1 MSGAQRYSRAI
12 SAEVSQIERRLRA
25 LEKNLERAGGATS
38 ANVKASAE
46 SLGDALASTLF
57 GWADRFRRNANVLG
71 DQSSAFGKDAV
82 ELGRELG
89 RTTLNEVSA
98 RTEQHPLFALGVAL
112 AVGVLIGLASRSW
125 D

>member
-12 SAEVSQIERRLRA
+12 SAEVGEIERRLRA
-25 LEKNLERAGGATS
+25 LEKNVERAAGAAS
-38 ANVKASAE
+38 ANIKASAE
-46 SLGDALASTLF
+46 TLGDAVASSLF
-57 GWADRFRRNANVLG
+57 GWADRFRRGASALG
-71 DQSSAFGKDAV
+71 DQSSAFGKDAA
-82 ELGRELG
+82 ELGRA
-89 RTTLNEVSA
+89 TLSDVSA

>member
-12 SAEVSQIERRLRA
+12 SAEVGEIERRLRV
-25 LEKNLERAGGATS
+25 LEKNLERAGGTAS
-38 ANVKASAE
+38 ANMQARAE
-46 SLGDALASTLF
+46 SLGDAVASTLF
-57 GWADRFRRNANVLG
+57 GWADRFRRSANVVG

-82 ELGRELG
+82 ELGR
-89 RTTLNEVSA
+89 TTLSEVSSK
-98 RTEQHPLFALGVAL
+98 TGQHPFFALGVAV